1 MMPRKPRVVFYAVNG
16 LGLGHVTRLLAIARQ
31 VRKLLPASEILFLTS
46 SEADDVVAREGFA
59 AFKVPSRT
67 LRASA
72 GLSSGTHAR
81 LVQTVTLNLLAAF
94 APHLLVVDTFP
105 AGTLQE
111 LLPVLRWDL
120 RKAFVFRAQKP
131 DKAHSPAMQNTL
143 RLYDRILIPHAPGEE
158 TIPLPPGSDAVWTG
172 AILIRGRDDALTRA
186 QARMRLGIAPEARV
200 LYLTWGGGGDAAA
213 GRVMEQMMQVVA
225 DCPEWMPVV
234 SEPPLD
240 FASRLR
246 QSGVQTVRH
255 FPLAEWFP
263 AFDAAVASA
272 GYNTVNELLHFGIPA
287 ILLPFERALDDQFA
301 RAERVA
307 QANAGICFPSFDADA
322 LRAALALFAD
332 DGRRAEISRNAQS
345 RIPDNGAERAANAL
359 IELLG

>member
-1 MMPRKPRVVFYAVNG
+1 MTLRKPRLVFYAVNG

-31 VRKLLPASEILFLTS
+31 VRKRIPSAEILFLTS
-46 SEADDVVAREGFA
+46 SEADDVIAREGFA

-67 LRASA
+67 LRARA

-94 APHLLVVDTFP
+94 APHLLIVDTFP

-131 DKAHSPAMQNTL
+131 DKAQAALLQNTL
-143 RLYDRILIPHAPGEE
+143 RLYDRVIVPHSEGEE
-158 TIPLPPGSDAVWTG
+158 AIPLPDGTDAVWTG
-172 AILIRGRDDALTRA
+172 KILIRGREDALSRE
-186 QARMRLGIAPEARV
+186 QARARLGIDTDAKV
-200 LYLTWGGGGDAAA
+200 LYITFGGGGDAQAA
-213 GRVMEQMMQVVA
+213 EIMERICRVA
-225 DCPEWMPVV
+225 SDSSEWTSLV

-246 QSGVQTVRH
+246 QAGVQTVRH
-255 FPLAEWFP
+255 FPVAELFP
-263 AFDAAVASA
+263 AFDAAIASA
-272 GYNTVNELLHFGIPA
+272 GYNTVSELLHFGIPS
-287 ILLPFERALDDQFA
+287 LFLPFERTLDDQFA

-307 QANAGICFPSFDADA
+307 ASKAGLCLAAFDEAELRRNLEILANSTYRNEMSQNA
-322 LRAALALFAD
+322 
-332 DGRRAEISRNAQS
+332 RRV
-345 RIPDNGAERAANAL
+345 IPDNGASRAAQAL
-359 IELLG
+359 LDML